1 MKQSAGI
8 LLFRDR
14 AGRLEV
20 LLVHPGGP
28 FWAKKDAGAWTI
40 PKGAIEEGEEPLA
53 AARREFEEETGT
65 RPVGEALP
73 LSPRRQP
80 GGKLVLAWAVRGDLD
95 ATAVTSTSFTMEWP
109 PRSGRQQEFP
119 EVDRA
124 GWFALDEAR
133 VKILK
138 GQAPFLDDLQ
148 RLVGRP
154 AR

>member
-148 RLVGRP
+148 RRVGRA